1 MANPPGAQPSP
12 VPRDDDVDP
21 SDHMTQEEDLDALAE
36 AEAQWTQEQ
45 SQEQYEDAIA
55 HGFDASNLE
64 GDDDDSSY
72 DPTANMTQAELD
84 DLAEEAQLSQEAYEA
99 DLVREALSS
108 ISKDAAKAYLSK
120 YGDAVDARIT
130 ARLEE
135 AKQLLQANHPGPALA
150 LAVTVLEITIR
161 FLLLRPLV
169 QGAFLSDRWAAILAA
184 RVATG
189 RTAEDRDMLPGIL
202 REWGVA

>member
-1 MANPPGAQPSP
+1 
-12 VPRDDDVDP
+12 
-21 SDHMTQEEDLDALAE
+21 MTQEEDLDALAE